1 MIEAVEDLFI
11 MGDNGGLS
19 LDGEFAQQIHNDADT
34 LGIQSGV
41 QPVHNNQGSPSAY
54 LATAVAAWRGV
65 AYSPEM
71 SQDGT
76 WIAHFPGLAQLDEG
90 VRKELVARS
99 RVVSLPAGSRIFG
112 PGQAPENFLLLI
124 EGTLRVQQVS
134 PAGRE
139 IVLYRVS
146 AGESCALTTACLMSY
161 EEYLAEA
168 IAEADIRAVAV
179 PRTAFDDLIA
189 RSADFRR
196 FVFTAFSQRV
206 TNLFKV
212 IDDIVFARLDIRLAQ
227 RLLDLAGSS
236 DHLTVTPQ
244 QVAAEPRHGP
254 RSHQPVAQ

>member
-1 MIEAVEDLFI
+1 
-11 MGDNGGLS
+11 
-19 LDGEFAQQIHNDADT
+19 
-34 LGIQSGV
+34 
-41 QPVHNNQGSPSAY
+41 
-54 LATAVAAWRGV
+54 
-65 AYSPEM
+65 M

-76 WIAHFPGLAQLDEG
+76 WIAHFPGLAQLDESWLQ
-90 VRKELVARS
+90 ELVARS

-168 IAEADIRAVAV
+168 IAETDIRAVAV
-179 PRTAFDDLIA
+179 PRAAFDDLIA

-236 DHLTVTPQ
+236 DHLTVTQQ
-244 QVAAEPRHGP
+244 QVAAELGTVREVISRLLNEFQRRGWLTLM
-254 RSHQPVAQ
+254 RGGMTITNRRAITQLAAEG